1 MLLISEDLDELLAL
15 ADRIVVLYAGRI
27 IGELPCRRHAA
38 STRALMTGHEGTP
51 GVAGDAERREPHAHA
66 GSSRWRAPIAVGLA
80 VVATFLIT
88 AIPIRAGGAS
98 PATAYWRYL
107 ITPLTSANSLQEV
120 LLAASPLLLTGL
132 AVAIAF
138 RAGYYNIGAE
148 GQFLAGAMGATVP
161 GLYAPDL
168 DAWLALPLALGA
180 GAAAGL
186 LWALLPAWLKRVA
199 GIDEVV
205 TTLLLNP
212 VALLLLQGLLNGPW
226 RHPESGFPDSET
238 FGPGYEL
245 PTILGSERVHAGLL
259 IGVVAI
265 IVTAVV
271 MSLTPVGLRV
281 KAAGQA
287 RLLRRASA
295 ASASVDLQW
304 TAALLSGAI
313 AGLAGACQV
322 LGVQHQL
329 TGSIAAGY
337 GYTGIVV
344 ASLGALTAGGV
355 LLVGLLL
362 GTSPSAP
369 RTPRS
374 SCRSPSRWATSS
386 PPCCC

>member
-1 MLLISEDLDELLAL
+1 ML
-15 ADRIVVLYAGRI
+15 VLR
-27 IGELPCRRHAA
+27 
-38 STRALMTGHEGTP
+38 
-51 GVAGDAERREPHAHA
+51 A
-66 GSSRWRAPIAVGLA
+66 GSSRWRAPIAVLLA

-88 AIPIRAGGAS
+88 ALPIRAAGAS
-98 PATAYWRYL
+98 PAAAYRRYL
-107 ITPLTSANSLQEV
+107 ITPLTSWNSVQEV

-148 GQFLAGAMGATVP
+148 GQFIAGALGAAVP
-161 GLYAPDL
+161 GLYAPGL
-168 DAWLALPLALGA
+168 DGWLAVPLALAA

-212 VALLLLQGLLNGPW
+212 VAVLLLQGLLNGPW

-245 PTILGSERVHAGLL
+245 PTMFGSDRVHIGLL
-259 IGVVAI
+259 I
-265 IVTAVV
+265 AVV
-271 MSLTPVGLRV
+271 LIAGTAIVMALTPLGLRL

-287 RLLRRASA
+287 PDAARFSGIAVARLQFSA
-295 ASASVDLQW
+295 ALV
-304 TAALLSGAI
+304 SGAI

-329 TGSIAAGY
+329 TGSVAGGY

-362 GTSPSAP
+362 GDIAVGAQNASLVLQIPQQMGEIVTAVLLLTVVSFLTLRRYRVVWRRA
-369 RTPRS
+369 
-374 SCRSPSRWATSS
+374 
-386 PPCCC
+386 

>member
-1 MLLISEDLDELLAL
+1 VNL
-15 ADRIVVLYAGRI
+15 VLRGR
-27 IGELPCRRHAA
+27 
-38 STRALMTGHEGTP
+38 
-51 GVAGDAERREPHAHA
+51 
-66 GSSRWRAPIAVGLA
+66 SSRWRAPIAVACA

-88 AIPIRAGGAS
+88 ALPIRAGGAS
-98 PATAYWRYL
+98 PLAAYRRYL
-107 ITPLTSANSLQEV
+107 ITPLTSWNSVQEV

-148 GQFLAGAMGATVP
+148 GQFLAGAIGASVP
-161 GLYAPDL
+161 GLYAEGL
-168 DAWLALPLALGA
+168 DAWIALPLALSA
-180 GAAAGL
+180 GALAGT
-186 LWALLPAWLKRVA
+186 LWALLPAWLKRGA

-245 PTILGSERVHAGLL
+245 PTIFGSDRVHAGLL
-259 IGVVAI
+259 IGLAAI
-265 IVTAVV
+265 AATAVV
-271 MSLTPVGLRV
+271 MSLTPTGLRI

-287 RLLRRASA
+287 PA
-295 ASASVDLQW
+295 AARFSGINVARLQW
-304 TAALLSGAI
+304 TAALVSGAL

-362 GTSPSAP
+362 GDIAVGAQNASLVLQIPQQMGDIVTAVLLLTVVSALTL
-369 RTPRS
+369 RNYKLVWRRS
-374 SCRSPSRWATSS
+374 Q
-386 PPCCC
+386 